1 MIPRSQGHCYLQYLH
16 CHHHCPVWPG
26 TGGNPRCC
34 PGPQGLDPHCSRNR
48 RLASQGWHKSRGW
61 RHRCHPPRW
70 ARATCGM
77 AAGWPACPL
86 GNPLSI
92 SVTRRSRPLEAGGP
106 PCWPGRACGDDLG
119 GSADACVPSWQHTLL
134 GPQHSAPHQVSKR
147 GSESGDRK
155 EKGKLCPLKPKA
167 ILGLVSKKSQQSL
180 AVMGPPLWT
189 FVPPSDHVCLCDYQ
203 TDGEDAQAASCP
215 PDFRST
221 LQPSTRY

>member
-16 CHHHCPVWPG
+16 SHHHCPVWPG

-106 PCWPGRACGDDLG
+106 PCWPGRACGDMPHLLDDLF
-119 GSADACVPSWQHTLL
+119 SNLPRNQEAQQKAYRLYRARLQASPI
-134 GPQHSAPHQVSKR
+134 
-147 GSESGDRK
+147 SG
-155 EKGKLCPLKPKA
+155 
-167 ILGLVSKKSQQSL
+167 
-180 AVMGPPLWT
+180 
-189 FVPPSDHVCLCDYQ
+189 
-203 TDGEDAQAASCP
+203 
-215 PDFRST
+215 
-221 LQPSTRY
+221 TRHIVLNNA